1 MSSALFQKLWKTL
14 PVNTYL
20 SYVWF
25 LVSQTVR
32 SEYLPEL
39 CLMHHSKDYE
49 KVYLWITTWVSSC
62 PASAESVPVSILCFT
77 RCFVFDSLQSTCLSY
92 VDFSKTPGLQPDL
105 SCVFPRSL
113 LNSFLLPIIGVSPS
127 SEVMQLLKVQIPVFA
142 TISKAKC
149 KFWEI
154 NSSYNKFFIEY
165 LFLPL
170 FHYSSENNYRYIN
183 QNIKTSLKCI

>member
-62 PASAESVPVSILCFT
+62 PASAESVPASILCFT

-105 SCVFPRSL
+105 SYVFPPLPFKLFFTSNNRGF
-113 LNSFLLPIIGVSPS
+113 SFLWSHAIVKGADPCFRHNFKSK
-127 SEVMQLLKVQIPVFA
+127 MQVLR
-142 TISKAKC
+142 
-149 KFWEI
+149 
-154 NSSYNKFFIEY
+154 NK
-165 LFLPL
+165 LQL
-170 FHYSSENNYRYIN
+170 
-183 QNIKTSLKCI
+183 Q